1 MSISLNDMLMLET
14 TDAKLARRCR
24 YDQHRFQKT
33 TVTIMG
39 SIVTGLVRSVMEIKS
54 SSPTRWII
62 NIITGPDIAIDPD
75 HASGKT
81 VNRKTKLSSSGCS
94 TPLSPGESRC
104 PVRPRNPVR
113 APE

>member
-1 MSISLNDMLMLET
+1 MLTLET

-33 TVTIMG
+33 TLTIMG
-39 SIVTGLVRSVMEIKS
+39 SVVTGLVRSVLEIKS
-54 SSPTRWII
+54 GSPTRWILT
-62 NIITGPDIAIDPD
+62 IITRPDSAMDQN

-81 VNRKTKLSSSGCS
+81 VKLSSPVYS
-94 TPLSPGESRC
+94 TPLSPGKGRYL
-104 PVRPRNPVR
+104 VRPRKPLT